1 MNESTQSIHAALLPF
16 LGVLRFHGEDAARF
30 LQGQVTQDTSLL
42 AEGRTLLTACNT
54 ASGFGRDVSNGGRAI
69 ERTADQAK

>member
-30 LQGQVTQDTSLL
+30 L
-42 AEGRTLLTACNT
+42 
-54 ASGFGRDVSNGGRAI
+54 
-69 ERTADQAK
+69 